1 MNGHMNHVLLGEGII
16 GEITLEHSTDS
27 YALPLLNL
35 YRTEES
41 YIKHSL
47 LLFPRRALFI
57 CFKLT
62 RSAAAHRWMCHVIL
76 IFLYNFIKQ
85 LASCC
90 FTTERHYRS
99 EAISTHML
107 SLPCGKPHF
116 SPAVNS
122 EWRQTCQLFHM
133 RDSRDQLLSSR
144 RPCCPRF
151 LLWLGRRFPNPVE
164 NSLWKMT
171 SKKKLKRKRNHRKE
185 VRKLP
190 EGSRFIWL
198 ED

>member
-1 MNGHMNHVLLGEGII
+1 
-16 GEITLEHSTDS
+16 
-27 YALPLLNL
+27 
-35 YRTEES
+35 
-41 YIKHSL
+41 
-47 LLFPRRALFI
+47 
-57 CFKLT
+57 
-62 RSAAAHRWMCHVIL
+62 MCHVNL

-90 FTTERHYRS
+90 FTAERDYRS

-151 LLWLGRRFPNPVE
+151 LLWLGRRFPKPAE

-190 EGSRFIWL
+190 EGSRIIWL
-198 ED
+198 EDLADQRFSKQSTPELWRKHRKFSLCIWTTQPFSYALCWMSLSSGSLGMNPMSLFKRSLNQ